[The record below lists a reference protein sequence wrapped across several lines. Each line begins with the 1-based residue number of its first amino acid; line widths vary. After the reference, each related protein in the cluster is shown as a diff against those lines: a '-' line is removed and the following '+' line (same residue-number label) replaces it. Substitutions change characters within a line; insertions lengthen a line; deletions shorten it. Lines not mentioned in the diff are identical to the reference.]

1 MRPVLRITFT
11 DSTSKELT
19 VNAPDMIAFER
30 KFEISLDKLESY
42 EHLCFLAWRVASR
55 TALTIAEFDAWL
67 NTVEFVEFVEGPKG
81 SSV

>member
-1 MRPVLRITFT
+1 MRPLLRITFN

-19 VNAPDMIAFER
+19 VNAPDIIAFER

-42 EHLCFLAWRVASR
+42 EHLCFLGWRVATR
-55 TALTIAEFDAWL
+55 TGLTVADFDTWL

-81 SSV
+81 SSL